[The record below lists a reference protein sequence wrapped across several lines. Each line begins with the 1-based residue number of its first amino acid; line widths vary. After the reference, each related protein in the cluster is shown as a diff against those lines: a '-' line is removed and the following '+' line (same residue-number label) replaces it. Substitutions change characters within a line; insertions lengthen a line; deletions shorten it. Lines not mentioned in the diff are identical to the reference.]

1 MAWKGRPEVLSDLS
15 NIDLDKKIR
24 AKNGLDKYEIEE
36 YQEEFE
42 SKDCKLDI
50 ATFKKVLPQN
60 RKHLA
65 TPVVLKKINEILEDE
80 DMGPV
85 FRQNLLNYTRVLHN
99 NIWRV
104 TDYIN
109 AVKYISYK
117 LLGDTGF
124 QAWVKVFPER
134 YKRLLDRG
142 DTNEQILNHS
152 KAFGRNKLVTEIL
165 EQSLVPSWIVNQDTY
180 QKAINMQCELML
192 TARSEKVRSDAA
204 NSLLTHLKMPE
215 VAKVE
220 LDMNIK
226 EDSSI
231 AELRQAT
238 MELARMQRQQIEA
251 GAINARVV
259 AEQKVVKGEE
269 VD

>member
-1 MAWKGRPEVLSDLS
+1 
-15 NIDLDKKIR
+15 
-24 AKNGLDKYEIEE
+24 
-36 YQEEFE
+36 
-42 SKDCKLDI
+42 
-50 ATFKKVLPQN
+50 
-60 RKHLA
+60 
-65 TPVVLKKINEILEDE
+65 
-80 DMGPV
+80 MGPV